1 MDDFSNIL
9 NDNVWDFHKPLGL
22 NPENQLTKITLI
34 VQVELTTRNFVSS
47 LSDYHDIS
55 INKGAEDTLLKNQ
68 LLENFK
74 VTIH

>member
-1 MDDFSNIL
+1 KSLNNLGDFSSIL

-22 NPENQLTKITLI
+22 NPENQLIKITFI

-55 INKGAEDTLLKNQ
+55 IKEQRTLFLR
-68 LLENFK
+68 
-74 VTIH
+74 ISC